1 MRLSK
6 AMLLCDTLMD
16 VYNEVTSRKLK
27 QYKETDQKN
36 GYTIDWKFNSDKSS
50 SKLKVEADGLSWTM
64 ELDGVR
70 PVFATIRKKI
80 WKEATV
86 ELTGDSL

>member
-1 MRLSK
+1 MRLLK
-6 AMLLCDTLMD
+6 AMLLCDTLLD

-36 GYTIDWKFNSDKSS
+36 GYMIDWKFNNDKNS
-50 SKLKVEADGLSWTM
+50 SKLKVEADGLSYTI

-70 PVFATIRKKI
+70 PAFATIRKNI
-80 WKEATV
+80 WKEATA
-86 ELTGDSL
+86 ELTGDRL